1 MSAPTPMSSVVLLV
15 EDDALNRDMLARRLR
30 RRGWT
35 VDIAENGRVAL
46 ERAQSQ
52 RYGLVLMDLDMPEM
66 DGWAAMQALRDLGLR
81 DLPLLVLSAHS
92 LPEDRSRALA
102 LGVAGH
108 FTKPLNLDALE
119 TRMREVVA
127 ALPIARD

>member
-1 MSAPTPMSSVVLLV
+1 MNQPTLAPSAVLLV

-30 RRGWT
+30 RRGW
-35 VDIAENGRVAL
+35 VVEVAEDGRVGV
-46 ERAQSQ
+46 ERARSQ

-102 LGVAGH
+102 LGVAGY

-119 TRMREVVA
+119 SRMRELA
-127 ALPIARD
+127 AHPPAPTA